1 MTIRP
6 NPGATSA
13 TTAARCPTFHPRL
26 QRPGAVCRSI
36 AIALGVA
43 LTMGACT
50 LDGLLLTE
58 VTRTGHKQLPD
69 PAPQTVVGAVVGGKG
84 AAISVLS
91 GEGKP
96 LAGMAA
102 TAEENGKF
110 QLQIDGTTSLNNVV
124 FQARLG
130 RRQWLA
136 LVPELPAQPSVL
148 APPRTFALADLS
160 PGVLQMDPTGT
171 VLTLLLA
178 GKLQKMGQSLGS
190 ASASALVDT
199 AVAVHKQLLAGEP
212 KLLAF
217 AQVVAR
223 LHVQAKQ
230 DQGSE
235 QEVPFTVAT
244 SGSLLRLA
252 FLQAQAVDVDEDGA
266 PDLTTASFDAAL
278 AAALEVFQFKAC
290 YVPNKI
296 RVVLQT
302 RLLDSPKNGNCESFL
317 PYQWTD
323 KRAEKRVFVT
333 GGIHK
338 DTLRC
343 TGPAQSG
350 CLSQEQ
356 IDGANAS
363 LGNWKPNIIPLFD
376 DGTHGDGTAGD
387 GVWTAALE
395 LPYLEP
401 APGAIPVRIAYKYTY
416 GQPSQGWTDS
426 EEFPGNQRILELVDV
441 SGDHVI
447 TRFDLFGDETSNKDK
462 KNGLFSGCDG
472 QMKWLDQT
480 AADCPSDTRER
491 KVDLDGDCVIDGW
504 PPASSVG
511 PLSIPCKK

>member
-1 MTIRP
+1 MDSRIAIRRRRFLAGK
-6 NPGATSA
+6 PGLAMA
-13 TTAARCPTFHPRL
+13 
-26 QRPGAVCRSI
+26 GAVTL
-36 AIALGVA
+36 AVV
-43 LTMGACT
+43 TGACN

-58 VTRTGHKQLPD
+58 ATRVGHPQLPD
-69 PAPQTVVGAVVGGKG
+69 PAPQTIAGVVAEGSGA
-84 AAISVLS
+84 SMTVLS

-96 LAGMAA
+96 LAGLAA
-102 TAEENGKF
+102 TTAQNGSF
-110 QLQIDGTTSLNNVV
+110 QLQIDGATSLNNVV
-124 FQARLG
+124 LQARLG

-160 PGVLQMDPTGT
+160 PGVLKMEPMGT

-178 GKLQKMGQSLGS
+178 GKLQTMGQSLGA
-190 ASASALVDT
+190 ASSSALLDT
-199 AVAVHKQLLAGEP
+199 AMAVHQKLLAGDP
-212 KLLAF
+212 ALVGF
-217 AQVVAR
+217 AQLVAR
-223 LHVQAKQ
+223 LHAQAKQ
-230 DQGSE
+230 DAGAE

-244 SGSLLRLA
+244 GGSLLRMA
-252 FLQAQAVDVDEDGA
+252 FLQAQPVDVDDDGA
-266 PDLTTASFDAAL
+266 ADLTTAHFDAAL
-278 AAALEVFQFKAC
+278 AAATDSFQFKAC

-302 RLLDSPKNGNCESFL
+302 RLLDNPKNGNCESFL

-323 KRAEKRVFVT
+323 KKAEKRVFVT

-343 TGPAQSG
+343 TAEGQTG
-350 CLSQEQ
+350 CLTQEQ
-356 IDGANAS
+356 IDAGSAA
-363 LGNWKPNIIPLFD
+363 LGNWKPNMVPLFD

-401 APGAIPVRIAYKYTY
+401 LKGVTPVRIAYKYTY

-441 SGDHVI
+441 NGDHVV
-447 TRFDLFGDETSNKDK
+447 TRFDLFADETSNKDK

-472 QMKWLDQT
+472 QMKWVDQT
-480 AADCPSDTRER
+480 PADCPSDTRER
-491 KVDLDGDCVIDGW
+491 KVDSDGDCVIDGW
-504 PPASSVG
+504 PPPSSVG
-511 PLSIPCKK
+511 PLSVPCKK

>member
-1 MTIRP
+1 MHSPAREIRP
-6 NPGATSA
+6 LYRRANG
-13 TTAARCPTFHPRL
+13 TA
-26 QRPGAVCRSI
+26 GAV
-36 AIALGVA
+36 ALLCMVS
-43 LTMGACT
+43 ACN
-50 LDGLLLTE
+50 LDGLILTE
-58 VTRTGHKQLPD
+58 STRVGHKQLPD
-69 PAPQTVVGAVVGGKG
+69 PAPQTVTGAVVNGSG

-96 LAGMAA
+96 LGGLAA
-102 TAEENGKF
+102 VAQDGGKF
-110 QLQIDGTTSLNNVV
+110 QLQIDGTTALNNVV
-124 FQARLG
+124 LQARLG

-160 PGVLQMDPTGT
+160 PGVLQMEPTGT

-178 GKLQKMGQSLGS
+178 GKLQRMGQSLGS
-190 ASASALVDT
+190 ASSSALVDT
-199 AVAVHKQLLAGEP
+199 AIAVHQQLLAGDP
-212 KLLAF
+212 ALVGF

-223 LHVQAKQ
+223 LHAQAKPE
-230 DQGSE
+230 QGTE

-244 SGSLLRLA
+244 GGSLLRMA
-252 FLQAQAVDVDEDGA
+252 FLQAQAVDVDGDNA
-266 PDLTTASFDAAL
+266 ADLTTAAFDAAL
-278 AAALEVFQFKAC
+278 AAATDAFQFKAC

-302 RLLDSPKNGNCESFL
+302 RLLDNPKNANCESFL

-323 KRAEKRVFVT
+323 KKAEKRVFIT

-343 TGPAQSG
+343 TAAGQTG
-350 CLSQEQ
+350 CLTQDQ
-356 IDGANAS
+356 IDAGSAA
-363 LGNWKPNIIPLFD
+363 LGNWKPNVVPLFD
-376 DGTHGDGTAGD
+376 DGSHGDGTAGD
-387 GVWTAALE
+387 GVWTAALD

-401 APGAIPVRIAYKYTY
+401 LAGVTPVRIAYKYTY

-447 TRFDLFGDETSNKDK
+447 TRFDLFADETSNKDK

-480 AADCPSDTRER
+480 ATDCPSDTRER
-491 KVDLDGDCVIDGW
+491 KVDIDGDCVIDGW

-511 PLSIPCKK
+511 PLSVPCKK